1 MDINNKVFK
10 LFEIT
15 RYEDVEE
22 GTLMLMVGNRV
33 KTWKAIWLSNL
44 RFNRQ
49 GACHLPSGEL
59 PIRYQNYLQW
69 VDCPRI
75 SLTLRIYMWIEPL
88 KSACWDDMGV
98 NLYLCS
104 DEGWPM
110 PLSKKE
116 FMQMTSVLCE
126 LRINSLTVEEP
137 KVINDCS
144 RFNEEEKSG
153 MNTFWKHL

>member
-33 KTWKAIWLSNL
+33 KTWKAIWLNNL

-49 GACHLPSGEL
+49 GTCHLPSGEL
-59 PIRYQNYLQW
+59 PVKYQNYQQW

-75 SLTLRIYMWIEPL
+75 SLTLRMYMWIEPL
-88 KSACWDDMGV
+88 KSTCWDDMGV

-104 DEGWPM
+104 DDGWPM
-110 PLSKKE
+110 PLPKKD
-116 FMQMTSVLCE
+116 FMQMTSVLHD
-126 LRINSLTVEEP
+126 LRINTLTVEEP
-137 KVINDCS
+137 KVINGYS
-144 RFNEEEKSG
+144 RFNVEEKSG
-153 MNTFWKHL
+153 INTFWKHL